1 MPLRTHDFESC
12 ASASSATPA
21 VKQSKIKKAKCKIKN
36 LSSAFFDIISH
47 NLFCYL
53 RLSLRAK
60 RSNLK
65 PRSPRPLRGLAM
77 TD

>member
-1 MPLRTHDFESC
+1 
-12 ASASSATPA
+12 
-21 VKQSKIKKAKCKIKN
+21 